1 MHVTVTTASETTI
14 YVRVLGLSCK
24 SRTAWDNTI
33 GLTKY
38 TSEFMNAALLSARNI
53 VDNRITGKQPGIR
66 SEKIKIDWI
75 GVIANI
81 L

>member
-1 MHVTVTTASETTI
+1 
-14 YVRVLGLSCK
+14 
-24 SRTAWDNTI
+24 
-33 GLTKY
+33 
-38 TSEFMNAALLSARNI
+38 MNAALLSARNI

-66 SEKIKIDWI
+66 SEKIKMDWI